1 MRFSHAAP
9 LSAFTEPGPTKRVR
23 NDRRQKRKNMNTIE
37 TIACTSCGTVNR
49 APASKLAAGARPT
62 CGSCHRPLFS
72 GEPYEIATQ
81 EEFDRIL
88 SQTSLPLLVDFWA
101 PWCGPCLQMAPHFK
115 AAAQALEPRF
125 KLLKVDTEKLS
136 GAAGRHGIR
145 SIPTMVL
152 FAHGSEIA
160 RQSGAM
166 PAKAIE
172 QWVKQQLP
180 AGR

>member
-1 MRFSHAAP
+1 
-9 LSAFTEPGPTKRVR
+9 
-23 NDRRQKRKNMNTIE
+23 MNTIE

-62 CGSCHRPLFS
+62 CGSCHKPLFT
-72 GEPYEIATQ
+72 GEPYEITS
-81 EEFDRIL
+81 EDEFNSL
-88 SQTSLPLLVDFWA
+88 LAKTSIPVLVDFWA

-115 AAAQALEPRF
+115 AAALALEPRL
-125 KLLKVDTEKLS
+125 KLLKVDTEKLP
-136 GAAGRHGIR
+136 GAAGRNGIK

-152 FAHGSEIA
+152 FANGSEIA

-172 QWVKQQLP
+172 QWVSQQLP
-180 AGR
+180 AR